1 MEKKIKIDETW
12 TLFLDRDGVINK
24 KIPNGYVLQWDEF
37 EFLPHVLGAL
47 RFFGQIFG
55 RIVIVTNQQCVG
67 KELITKDG
75 LNEIHELMLAEI
87 TEAGGRI
94 DKVYFCPDLAE
105 KEPPCRKPEVGMA
118 LWAKRDFP
126 EIDFNKSV
134 MVGDSLTDM
143 RFGLSLGMD
152 CFFVTP
158 KEINPETGLVRVDSL
173 YDVLSHL
180 DF

>member
-1 MEKKIKIDETW
+1 LENKIFIDETW

-24 KIPNGYVLQWDEF
+24 KIPNGYVTDWEEF
-37 EFLPHVLGAL
+37 EFLPDVHTAL
-47 RFFGQIFG
+47 RFFGHIFG
-55 RIVIVTNQQCVG
+55 KIVIVTNQQCVG
-67 KELITKDG
+67 KELITKDE
-75 LNEIHELMLAEI
+75 LNLIHEKMIAEI
-87 TEAGGRI
+87 EDNGGRI
-94 DKVYFCPDLAE
+94 DRVYFCPDLAE

-126 EIDFNKSV
+126 QIDFNKSI
-134 MVGDSLTDM
+134 MVGDSLSDM
-143 RFGLSLGMD
+143 RFGLSLGME
-152 CFFVTP
+152 CFFVTS

>member
-1 MEKKIKIDETW
+1 LENKIFIDETW

-24 KIPNGYVLQWDEF
+24 KIPNGYVTDWEEF
-37 EFLPHVLGAL
+37 EFLPDVHTAL
-47 RFFGQIFG
+47 RFFGHIFG
-55 RIVIVTNQQCVG
+55 KIVIVTNQQCVG
-67 KELITKDG
+67 KELITKDE
-75 LNEIHELMLAEI
+75 LNLIHEKMIAEI
-87 TEAGGRI
+87 EDNGGRI
-94 DKVYFCPDLAE
+94 DRVYFCPDLAE

-126 EIDFNKSV
+126 QIDFNKSI
-134 MVGDSLTDM
+134 MVGDSLSDM
-143 RFGLSLGMD
+143 RFGLSLGMES
-152 CFFVTP
+152 FFITS